1 MNTINKMKKIGIKIF
16 LVFIWVS
23 LANQAFS
30 QTAGLL
36 DGANWIT
43 YAIIALVGIIALFF
57 VIQVAD
63 SFLAMQAK
71 AVGVDTEAV
80 NVSIFP
86 KWNEIVGNS
95 NEPSFLKDHE
105 VKKFRRGH
113 DILLE
118 GEAKGAIEKAEVR
131 SFAVQPQ
138 NFIGMSPIPKVVV
151 EVGQKVQAG
160 EVLFFD
166 KKRPEVKYVA
176 PVSGEVVAVN
186 RAAKRAIDEIVIL
199 ADAEIEYKSFPILN
213 IENSSREELVN
224 HLLESGAWTMIRQ
237 RPYNV
242 VAEPEVTPRDI
253 FISTFD
259 SAPLAPDSNIVV
271 TGREKAFQKGLDVLS
286 RLTSGKVYLG
296 LNGRQ
301 LPASA
306 FRDAKGVEKI
316 YFKGK
321 HPAGNV
327 GIQIHHVKPIGSKDK
342 VWTLDVQGVITIG
355 TLLLKGRF
363 DASRVIALTGAE
375 LKEPKYVNT
384 YIGANIAE
392 LLKSNLANDHV
403 RFISGDVLSGKQKS
417 EKQFLNYYDDQ
428 VTVLEEGDDY
438 ELFGWLLPLAP
449 RPSISNT
456 FPNFLFPDQK
466 FKANTNTHGE
476 KRAFVVTTD
485 YEQVMPVDI
494 LVQPLMKAIMTNDLE
509 RMEGLGIL
517 ELIEEDVALCEFVC
531 TSKMPLQ
538 QILREGLEAMREQS

>member
-1 MNTINKMKKIGIKIF
+1 MKKIGIRIF

-23 LANQAFS
+23 LTNQVFA
-30 QTAGLL
+30 QTPGLL

-43 YAIIALVGIIALFF
+43 YAMIGLVGFIALFF

-71 AVGVDTEAV
+71 TVGVDTEAV

-86 KWNEIVGNS
+86 KWNEIVGTS
-95 NEPSFLKDHE
+95 NEPSFLKNQN

-113 DILLE
+113 DILLQ
-118 GEAKGAIEKAEVR
+118 GEAKGAAKNAGVR

-160 EVLFFD
+160 EELFFD

-186 RAAKRAIDEIVIL
+186 RASKRAIDEIVIL
-199 ADAEIEYKSFPILN
+199 ADTEIEYKSFPLFN
-213 IENSSREELVN
+213 IENSSRESLVN

-237 RPYNV
+237 RPFNV
-242 VAEPEVTPRDI
+242 VAESDVIPRDI
-253 FISTFD
+253 FVSTFD

-271 TGREKAFQKGLDVLS
+271 AGKERAFQKGLDVLNK
-286 RLTSGKVYLG
+286 LTNGKVYLG
-296 LNGRQ
+296 LNGKQ
-301 LPASA
+301 LPALA
-306 FRDAKGVEKI
+306 FRNAEGVEKV

-327 GIQIHHVKPIGSKDK
+327 GVQIHHIRPIGAADK
-342 VWTLDVQGVITIG
+342 IWTLDVQGVITLG
-355 TLLLKGRF
+355 TLFLEGRF

-392 LLKSNLANDHV
+392 LLKGNLANDHV
-403 RFISGDVLSGKQKS
+403 RYISGDVLSGKQKS
-417 EKQFLNYYDDQ
+417 EKQFLNYHDDQ
-428 VTVLEEGDDY
+428 ITVIEEGDDY

-485 YEQVMPVDI
+485 YEQVMPMDI

-538 QILREGLEAMREQS
+538 QILREGLEEMREQS

>member
-1 MNTINKMKKIGIKIF
+1 MKKIGIKVFSVFI
-16 LVFIWVS
+16 LVF
-23 LANQAFS
+23 LANQVFA

-71 AVGVDTEAV
+71 TVGVDTEDV

-86 KWNEIVGNS
+86 KWNEIIGTS
-95 NEPSFLKDHE
+95 NEPSFMKDYE
-105 VKKFRRGH
+105 VEKFRKGY

-118 GEAKGAIEKAEVR
+118 GEAKGAVGKAEVR

-138 NFIGMSPIPKVVV
+138 NFIGMSPIPKVTV

-166 KKRPEVKYVA
+166 KKSPEVKYVA

-199 ADAEIEYKSFPILN
+199 ADAEIEYKTFPLFDV
-213 IENSSREELVN
+213 ENSSREDLVN

-242 VAEPEVTPRDI
+242 VAAHEVIPRDI

-259 SAPLAPDSNIVV
+259 SAPLAPDSNVLV
-271 TGREKAFQKGLDVLS
+271 AGKEKAFQKGLDALN

-301 LPASA
+301 SPASA
-306 FRDAKGVEKI
+306 FFDAKGVEKI
-316 YFKGK
+316 FFKGK
-321 HPAGNV
+321 HPSGNV
-327 GIQIHHVKPIGSKDK
+327 GVQIHHIKPIGSKDK
-342 VWTLDVQGVITIG
+342 IWTLDVQGVITIG
-355 TLLLKGRF
+355 TLLLEGRF

-392 LLKSNLANDHV
+392 LLKNNLANDHV

-417 EKQFLNYYDDQ
+417 EKQFLNYHDDQ
-428 VTVLEEGDDY
+428 LTVIEEGDDY

-485 YEQVMPVDI
+485 YEQVMPMDI

-509 RMEGLGIL
+509 RIEGLGIL
-517 ELIEEDVALCEFVC
+517 ELVEEDVALCEFVC

-538 QILREGLEAMREQS
+538 QILREGLDAMREQS